1 MTNRLLSIA
10 MCIAA
15 AALMGA
21 YSIRASHQATR
32 NLPVQLTRAVAN
44 YATLTSY
51 ADTGTIVQEAPGI
64 VDTAKTTMYFRRT
77 TRDLYIELHG
87 VNSVTP
93 ATKFSI
99 DMSANRHVIWMF
111 SGEMATYDFRS
122 RNHQRVNAE
131 GGGQVRALQ
140 AGSHATQGISVLIPS
155 LLYSQSGLPGTISQM
170 EEATVAGI
178 EEVDKRR
185 CHKVV
190 GVAAEYYPS
199 GQRTN
204 IRPVTVWIDVET
216 QLIRKVFED
225 TPANYP
231 AGSYQRKTITF
242 QPQANPQIDD
252 AKFQFKVPGSTH
264 SSG

>member
-1 MTNRLLSIA
+1 MTRRLV
-10 MCIAA
+10 AA
-15 AALMGA
+15 AACVAAVVLAGR
-21 YSIRASHQATR
+21 YPTRASDQAPPK
-32 NLPVQLTRAVAN
+32 LPIELTKAIAH
-44 YATLTSY
+44 YGSLTSY

-64 VDTAKTTMYFRRT
+64 VDTAKTKMYFRRS
-77 TRDLYIELHG
+77 TRDLYVELHG

-93 ATKFSI
+93 ATRFSI
-99 DMSANRHVIWMF
+99 DMSANRHVIWMLQ
-111 SGEMATYDFRS
+111 GEMATYDFRS
-122 RNHQRVNAE
+122 RNHQRVKSE

-155 LLYSQSGLPGTISQM
+155 LLYSQSRLPGTISQM

-178 EEVDKRR
+178 EEVENRR

-204 IRPVTVWIDVET
+204 IRPVIVWIDVET

-225 TPANYP
+225 TPTNYP

-242 QPQANPQIDD
+242 QPQANPQIED
-252 AKFQFKVPGSTH
+252 AKFKFRVPE
-264 SSG
+264 

>member
-1 MTNRLLSIA
+1 MTKRLLFTAI
-10 MCIAA
+10 CIAA
-15 AALMGA
+15 VALMDP
-21 YSIRASHQATR
+21 YRIRASHQATR
-32 NLPVQLTRAVAN
+32 NLPVEFTRAVAN

-64 VDTAKTTMYFRRT
+64 VDTAKTKMYFRRS
-77 TRDLYIELHG
+77 TRDLYVELHG

-93 ATKFSI
+93 ATRFSI
-99 DMSANRHVIWMF
+99 DMSANRHVIWMLQ
-111 SGEMATYDFRS
+111 GEMATYDFRS
-122 RNHQRVNAE
+122 RNHLRVKSE

-155 LLYSQSGLPGTISQM
+155 LLYSQSRLPGTISQM

-178 EEVDKRR
+178 EEVENRR

-225 TPANYP
+225 TPTNYP

-242 QPQANPQIDD
+242 QPRANPQIEDNR
-252 AKFQFKVPGSTH
+252 FQFKVPE
-264 SSG
+264 